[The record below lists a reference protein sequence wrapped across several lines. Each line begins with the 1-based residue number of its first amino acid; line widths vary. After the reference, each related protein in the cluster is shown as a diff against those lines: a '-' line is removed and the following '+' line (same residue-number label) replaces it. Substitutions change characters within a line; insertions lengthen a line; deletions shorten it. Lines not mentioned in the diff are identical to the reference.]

1 MRVRRA
7 SPDDLLAV
15 ESLHKRGRRVLLRM
29 WPWEEHLTDDAF
41 VVVERSRA
49 IVGALLACPDESP
62 VAWTR
67 VAALSDELDID
78 EWLDLVL
85 PPVLNGLRHLGS
97 QTLAWM
103 DYGGWAGPHLE
114 ARGFEPLTDVVTL
127 AKFDRNLPD
136 MSDTTTHLRPASHTD
151 IPAVVAVDRSA
162 FTPHWWQSEDTVRRR
177 ATASAHFVVAEV
189 AGKVVG
195 YAEADLRLPSAH
207 LNRIAVRPDH
217 QGKGVGASLLRDAL
231 RALWHQGAELVTLN
245 TQSDNRFSQRLYRCF
260 GFEATGDSVTVW
272 ELRLRA

>member
-1 MRVRRA
+1 
-7 SPDDLLAV
+7 
-15 ESLHKRGRRVLLRM
+15 M
-29 WPWEEHLTDDAF
+29 WPWEEYLTDDEF

-49 IVGALLACPDESP
+49 VVGALLACPDESP
-62 VAWTR
+62 VAWMR
-67 VAALSDELDID
+67 VATLDD
-78 EWLDLVL
+78 GLDVGKWLDLAL
-85 PPVLNGLRHLGS
+85 PPVLNRLRHLGS

-114 ARGFEPLTDVVTL
+114 ARGFDPLTEVVTL

-136 MSDTTTHLRPASHTD
+136 VSDAAAHLRPMSRTD

-162 FTPHWWQSEDTVRRR
+162 FTPHWWQSEDTVRRQ

-195 YAEADLRLPSAH
+195 YAEAVLRLPSAH
-207 LNRIAVRPDH
+207 LNRIAVHPTH
-217 QGKGVGASLLRDAL
+217 QGKGIGALLLQGAL

-245 TQSDNRFSQRLYRCF
+245 TQSDNRFSQRLYRRF

-272 ELRLRA
+272 ELRLRG